1 MQRYGTGGA
10 TRLQMLFGSA
20 VRADALEK
28 ILHLAKFEALR
39 IIHYG
44 NVGILQTIGL
54 VAFLAIEMAVQFL
67 HFAGMVVMAEA
78 VFGGAAPVL
87 GLVHQMVLGEK
98 GEGSEDGGLVHAFQF
113 GLQIRHTE
121 SVVVLRND
129 TKNKDSNRCRSY
141 SVFFE

>member
-10 TRLQMLFGSA
+10 TRLQMLFGGA

-28 ILHLAKFEALR
+28 IFHLAEFESLG
-39 IIHYG
+39 IGHYG
-44 NVGILQTIGL
+44 DMGILQTIGL
-54 VAFLAIEMAVQFL
+54 VAFLAIEMTVQLL
-67 HFAGMVVMAEA
+67 HLAGMVVMAET

-87 GLVHQMVLGEK
+87 GLMHQMVLGEK
-98 GEGSEDGGLVHAFQF
+98 GEGPEYGGFVHAFQF

-129 TKNKDSNRCRSY
+129 TKNKDSD
-141 SVFFE
+141 